1 MQYTDKYRSP
11 LGEITL
17 ASDGDHLTG
26 LWFDGQKYF
35 AATLSAEHQEREL
48 PIFELTKEWLDSY
61 FMGKIPSF
69 TPPIHLEDTPFRL
82 AVWDLLSKIPYGEVV
97 TYKELAG
104 EIARQKGIPSMSTQ
118 AIGGAVGH
126 NPISIIIPCHRVV
139 GSDGSLTGYAGGID
153 KKSSQWYRPEVIGL
167 KTGNSSLAGACLVSA
182 AVINGET
189 YICVVMGS
197 TEDACSQDNI
207 DIYDEIKAQQK
218 SK

>member
-1 MQYTDKYRSP
+1 
-11 LGEITL
+11 
-17 ASDGDHLTG
+17 
-26 LWFDGQKYF
+26 
-35 AATLSAEHQEREL
+35 
-48 PIFELTKEWLDSY
+48 
-61 FMGKIPSF
+61 MGKIPSF

-153 KKSSQWYRPEVIGL
+153 KKR
-167 KTGNSSLAGACLVSA
+167 SLLTIERAKGF
-182 AVINGET
+182 
-189 YICVVMGS
+189 
-197 TEDACSQDNI
+197 
-207 DIYDEIKAQQK
+207 
-218 SK
+218 

>member
-48 PIFELTKEWLDSY
+48 PIFEQAKEWLDSY

-97 TYKELAG
+97 TYRSSPAKSPGKRYPEHVYA
-104 EIARQKGIPSMSTQ
+104 
-118 AIGGAVGH
+118 
-126 NPISIIIPCHRVV
+126 
-139 GSDGSLTGYAGGID
+139 SDRRSG
-153 KKSSQWYRPEVIGL
+153 RP
-167 KTGNSSLAGACLVSA
+167 
-182 AVINGET
+182 
-189 YICVVMGS
+189 
-197 TEDACSQDNI
+197 
-207 DIYDEIKAQQK
+207 
-218 SK
+218 

>member
-48 PIFELTKEWLDSY
+48 PIFEQAKEWLDSY

-118 AIGGAVGH
+118 ASGGAARGEDARD
-126 NPISIIIPCHRVV
+126 PEA
-139 GSDGSLTGYAGGID
+139 DGPRAVQGAAGEGRGEAREGAHVAEAQEHIQGGRGAGG
-153 KKSSQWYRPEVIGL
+153 
-167 KTGNSSLAGACLVSA
+167 
-182 AVINGET
+182 
-189 YICVVMGS
+189 
-197 TEDACSQDNI
+197 
-207 DIYDEIKAQQK
+207 
-218 SK
+218 

>member
-48 PIFELTKEWLDSY
+48 PIFEQAKEWLDSY

-82 AVWDLLSKIPYGEVV
+82 AVWDLLTKIPYGEVV
-97 TYKELAG
+97 ILQG
-104 EIARQKGIPSMSTQ
+104 ARRGNRPAKRYPEHVY
-118 AIGGAVGH
+118 A
-126 NPISIIIPCHRVV
+126 
-139 GSDGSLTGYAGGID
+139 SDRRSG
-153 KKSSQWYRPEVIGL
+153 RP
-167 KTGNSSLAGACLVSA
+167 
-182 AVINGET
+182 
-189 YICVVMGS
+189 
-197 TEDACSQDNI
+197 
-207 DIYDEIKAQQK
+207 
-218 SK
+218 

>member
-48 PIFELTKEWLDSY
+48 PIFEQAKEWLDSY

-126 NPISIIIPCHRVV
+126 NPISIIIPWPPCRRQRWQPNRIRRRYRQKKEPAYNR
-139 GSDGSLTGYAGGID
+139 TGP
-153 KKSSQWYRPEVIGL
+153 KSIVKRLY
-167 KTGNSSLAGACLVSA
+167 LANPCGQ
-182 AVINGET
+182 I
-189 YICVVMGS
+189 
-197 TEDACSQDNI
+197 
-207 DIYDEIKAQQK
+207 
-218 SK
+218 

>member
-1 MQYTDKYRSP
+1 M
-11 LGEITL
+11 GEITL

-48 PIFELTKEWLDSY
+48 PIFEQAKEWLDSY

-104 EIARQKGIPSMSTQ
+104 EIARQKGIEHVY
-118 AIGGAVGH
+118 A
-126 NPISIIIPCHRVV
+126 
-139 GSDGSLTGYAGGID
+139 SDRRSG
-153 KKSSQWYRPEVIGL
+153 RP
-167 KTGNSSLAGACLVSA
+167 
-182 AVINGET
+182 
-189 YICVVMGS
+189 
-197 TEDACSQDNI
+197 
-207 DIYDEIKAQQK
+207 
-218 SK
+218 

>member
-1 MQYTDKYRSP
+1 MAENIENNGCLQRD
-11 LGEITL
+11 
-17 ASDGDHLTG
+17 
-26 LWFDGQKYF
+26 
-35 AATLSAEHQEREL
+35 SAEHEGYAKASRSFNRIWKERDSAQPRLLEAILYKDNFNRAYKRVKANKGAPGIDGMTIEEAL
-48 PIFELTKEWLDSY
+48 PYLKEHQREITDRIYRGKYTPSPVRRV
-61 FMGKIPSF
+61 KIPSF

-153 KKSSQWYRPEVIGL
+153 KKR
-167 KTGNSSLAGACLVSA
+167 SLLTIERVPKVS
-182 AVINGET
+182 
-189 YICVVMGS
+189 
-197 TEDACSQDNI
+197 
-207 DIYDEIKAQQK
+207 
-218 SK
+218 

>member
-69 TPPIHLEDTPFRL
+69 TPPILM
-82 AVWDLLSKIPYGEVV
+82 A
-97 TYKELAG
+97 
-104 EIARQKGIPSMSTQ
+104 
-118 AIGGAVGH
+118 
-126 NPISIIIPCHRVV
+126 
-139 GSDGSLTGYAGGID
+139 
-153 KKSSQWYRPEVIGL
+153 KS
-167 KTGNSSLAGACLVSA
+167 
-182 AVINGET
+182 
-189 YICVVMGS
+189 
-197 TEDACSQDNI
+197 
-207 DIYDEIKAQQK
+207 
-218 SK
+218 

>member
-48 PIFELTKEWLDSY
+48 PIFEQAKEWLDSY

-126 NPISIIIPCHRVV
+126 KPNRIRRRYRQKKEPAYNRTGPKSIVKRLYLANPC
-139 GSDGSLTGYAGGID
+139 GQT
-153 KKSSQWYRPEVIGL
+153 
-167 KTGNSSLAGACLVSA
+167 
-182 AVINGET
+182 
-189 YICVVMGS
+189 
-197 TEDACSQDNI
+197 
-207 DIYDEIKAQQK
+207 
-218 SK
+218 

>member
-35 AATLSAEHQEREL
+35 ATTLSAEHQEREL
-48 PIFELTKEWLDSY
+48 PIFEQAKEWLDSY

-97 TYKELAG
+97 TYKG
-104 EIARQKGIPSMSTQ
+104 ARRGNRPAKRYPEHVY
-118 AIGGAVGH
+118 A
-126 NPISIIIPCHRVV
+126 
-139 GSDGSLTGYAGGID
+139 SDRRSG
-153 KKSSQWYRPEVIGL
+153 RP
-167 KTGNSSLAGACLVSA
+167 
-182 AVINGET
+182 
-189 YICVVMGS
+189 
-197 TEDACSQDNI
+197 
-207 DIYDEIKAQQK
+207 
-218 SK
+218 

>member
-97 TYKELAG
+97 TTRSSPAKSPG
-104 EIARQKGIPSMSTQ
+104 
-118 AIGGAVGH
+118 
-126 NPISIIIPCHRVV
+126 
-139 GSDGSLTGYAGGID
+139 
-153 KKSSQWYRPEVIGL
+153 KKVSR
-167 KTGNSSLAGACLVSA
+167 ACLRKRS
-182 AVINGET
+182 E
-189 YICVVMGS
+189 
-197 TEDACSQDNI
+197 ER
-207 DIYDEIKAQQK
+207 
-218 SK
+218 

>member
-48 PIFELTKEWLDSY
+48 PIFEQAKEWLDSY

-82 AVWDLLSKIPYGEVV
+82 AGQF
-97 TYKELAG
+97 
-104 EIARQKGIPSMSTQ
+104 RFQ
-118 AIGGAVGH
+118 
-126 NPISIIIPCHRVV
+126 
-139 GSDGSLTGYAGGID
+139 
-153 KKSSQWYRPEVIGL
+153 
-167 KTGNSSLAGACLVSA
+167 AGASRFAWVYYFPGFPVGRRAVSSA
-182 AVINGET
+182 GNGAFEQ
-189 YICVVMGS
+189 CFLEFRSVFRR
-197 TEDACSQDNI
+197 
-207 DIYDEIKAQQK
+207 
-218 SK
+218 

>member
-48 PIFELTKEWLDSY
+48 PIFEQAKEWLDSY

-97 TYKELAG
+97 TYKVNCLA
-104 EIARQKGIPSMSTQ
+104 
-118 AIGGAVGH
+118 
-126 NPISIIIPCHRVV
+126 
-139 GSDGSLTGYAGGID
+139 
-153 KKSSQWYRPEVIGL
+153 WL
-167 KTGNSSLAGACLVSA
+167 KTLSGSSVPDVDSRLRCYYS
-182 AVINGET
+182 
-189 YICVVMGS
+189 
-197 TEDACSQDNI
+197 
-207 DIYDEIKAQQK
+207 
-218 SK
+218 